1 MRVQPG
7 GLIILDR
14 ETSSLDPPYIYGR
27 DEILISAWDSY
38 ADTVLAGVSGWPSF
52 FSAMFISQLFTF
64 FPNEQTSHSF
74 ISFSYGRPII
84 EYA

>member
-27 DEILISAWDSY
+27 DEILISAWDSH
-38 ADTVLAGVSGWPSF
+38 ADTVLAGVSG
-52 FSAMFISQLFTF
+52 
-64 FPNEQTSHSF
+64 
-74 ISFSYGRPII
+74 
-84 EYA
+84 